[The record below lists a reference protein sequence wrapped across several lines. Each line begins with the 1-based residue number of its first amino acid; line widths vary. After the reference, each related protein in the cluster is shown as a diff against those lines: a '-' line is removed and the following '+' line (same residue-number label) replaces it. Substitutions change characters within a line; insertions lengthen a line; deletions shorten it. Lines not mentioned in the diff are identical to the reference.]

1 MGLAEIKINIK
12 KNERPTDPVEIFKSL
27 TLRGSVEGIWDPQA
41 EALREWYANKK
52 DKNDVVIQMNT
63 GGGKTLVGLLIA
75 QSIVNQTKGH
85 VLYVCAN
92 NQLVEQTIAKAEEC
106 GIEVASRYKSNW
118 ENKGSYDEG
127 EVFCVTNYATLF
139 QGFSIFKSKQL
150 NGVIFDDAHV
160 AENLLRDNFTLTIKQ
175 GTDCYTKLTSLFKDY
190 FDSSSQK
197 EFYEEILSG
206 YWMRIAFLP
215 TFYVWDKFDTIRKIL
230 IDSGV
235 EDEKSTKYPWEH
247 LKAHLRYCC
256 IMVSSS
262 SIQISPSITPLNTL
276 TYFSSGTQRLYLT
289 ATMPSRASFI
299 RAFGINNPEIVS
311 PGGKSGDAQRLFV
324 FLQEDDDQQLEKA
337 KTIVNKHK
345 SCVISPSSRR
355 LKEWEPEVNI
365 YTSSA
370 GHEEIIRFS
379 KSDKPEMLGLAARYD
394 GVDLPGNSCRILI
407 LDRLPAGENHFNSF
421 IDQSIQV
428 GTLRSSHT
436 ATRITQAIGRIFRG
450 NTDHGVVLLRGD
462 DLQSWLRSPS
472 NRKFLPELLQKQIKL
487 GIELSKKVQDK
498 ELTYTELID
507 AILKGSKGWDNLYKQ
522 YIDEMSFGEFES
534 ELEWYETA
542 LVREK
547 EAYQGLWAG
556 KYEIAARTFTELAG
570 DVQSKDI
577 NLNAWYCH
585 WAGLAYLARNDKS
598 TAIRYYWRAANN
610 RADLGRPSEHITI
623 DATTTEPGFQAI
635 NIARNLKADDYERKI
650 HSIESNLIY
659 GSNTNAAEEALKQ
672 LGALLG
678 LEVSRPDNESRS
690 GPDVLWIGE
699 NEIQLISFELKTD
712 KENDEYSKNDIK
724 DCNDHHSW
732 LLTNHPGKK
741 SIEILLGKY
750 LKVANTANP
759 LENLRL
765 VDIEALTDLLGRL
778 KLAMATFNDPQ
789 SIQDSLEAFGLLWPK
804 CVDSLKNKLVID
816 IKNSQQN

>member
-1 MGLAEIKINIK
+1 M
-12 KNERPTDPVEIFKSL
+12 T
-27 TLRGSVEGIWDPQA
+27 T
-41 EALREWYANKK
+41 
-52 DKNDVVIQMNT
+52 
-63 GGGKTLVGLLIA
+63 
-75 QSIVNQTKGH
+75 
-85 VLYVCAN
+85 
-92 NQLVEQTIAKAEEC
+92 
-106 GIEVASRYKSNW
+106 
-118 ENKGSYDEG
+118 
-127 EVFCVTNYATLF
+127 
-139 QGFSIFKSKQL
+139 
-150 NGVIFDDAHV
+150 
-160 AENLLRDNFTLTIKQ
+160 
-175 GTDCYTKLTSLFKDY
+175 LFKDY

-197 EFYEEILSG
+197 ESYEEILNG
-206 YWMRIAFLP
+206 DWMRIAFLP
-215 TFYVWDKFDTIRKIL
+215 TFYVWDKFDVVRTVL
-230 IDSGV
+230 IESGV
-235 EDEKSTKYPWEH
+235 EDEDSTKYPWEH

-256 IMVSSS
+256 FLVSSS
-262 SIQISPSITPLNTL
+262 SIQISPSIMPLNTL
-276 TYFSSGTQRLYLT
+276 PYFSNDVKRLYLT

-299 RAFGINNPEIVS
+299 RAFGIHNPEIVS

-324 FLQEDDDQQLEKA
+324 FLKGNDDEQLEKA
-337 KTIVNKHK
+337 KTLVNKHK
-345 SCVISPSSRR
+345 SCVISPSLRR
-355 LKEWEPEVNI
+355 LSEWQPEVNI
-365 YTSSA
+365 YTSKA

-379 KSDKPEMLGLAARYD
+379 KSNKQEMLGLAARYD
-394 GVDLPGNSCRILI
+394 GVDLPGDSCRILI
-407 LDRLPAGENHFNSF
+407 LDRLPSGENHFNSF

-462 DLQSWLRSPS
+462 DLQSWLRSTS
-472 NRKFLPELLQKQIKL
+472 NRMFLPELLQKQIKL
-487 GIELSKKVQDK
+487 GIELSKKVQNK
-498 ELTYTELID
+498 ELTETELID
-507 AILKGSKGWDNLYKQ
+507 AILNGTKDWDSFYKQ
-522 YIDEMSFGEFES
+522 NIDEMSFGEFES
-534 ELEWYETA
+534 ELEWYENA

-547 EAYQGLWAG
+547 EAYQDLWAG
-556 KYEIAARTFTELAG
+556 QYENAARTFSELAR
-570 DVQSKDI
+570 DVQSKDV

-623 DATTTEPGFQAI
+623 DATVTEPGFQAI
-635 NIARNLKADDYERKI
+635 NIASRFKAEDYEGKI
-650 HSIESNLIY
+650 RSIESNLIY
-659 GSNTNAAEEALKQ
+659 GPNTNAAEEALKQ

-678 LEVSRPDNESRS
+678 LEVSRPDNESGS
-690 GPDVLWIGE
+690 GPDILWMGE
-699 NEIQLISFELKTD
+699 NEVQLTSFELKTS
-712 KENDEYSKNDIK
+712 KETDEYSRNDIK

-778 KLAMATFNDPQ
+778 KLAMSTFNDLQ

-816 IKNSQQN
+816 IKNSPQN